1 MQSPDKG
8 SAEDSGKA
16 ARRIRDIVI
25 KAFTY
30 ASDLDQL
37 KSGSFKIFIKTEAT
51 VDVHEYV
58 ISSQC
63 RLPRCIRR
71 ESNVTYLR
79 GLCTVVRP
87 MKMGTC
93 QSLDWWDEQ
102 QFDTHAFF
110 YSRPVKGIARTKE
123 L

>member
-1 MQSPDKG
+1 MQSPGEG

-30 ASDLDQL
+30 ALVLDQL

-58 ISSQC
+58 ISTQC
-63 RLPRCIRR
+63 RLP
-71 ESNVTYLR
+71 
-79 GLCTVVRP
+79 
-87 MKMGTC
+87 
-93 QSLDWWDEQ
+93 
-102 QFDTHAFF
+102 
-110 YSRPVKGIARTKE
+110 
-123 L
+123 